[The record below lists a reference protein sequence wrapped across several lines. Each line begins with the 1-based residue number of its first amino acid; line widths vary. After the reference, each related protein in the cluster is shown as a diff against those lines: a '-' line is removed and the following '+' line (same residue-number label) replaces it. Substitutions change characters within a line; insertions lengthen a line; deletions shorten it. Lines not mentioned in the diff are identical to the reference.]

1 MYRSIVPSWRT
12 LCSKCLRQ
20 QLQKNLLHRDHHR
33 RPYGTAAALGNY
45 VSQQNVGS
53 SRSSSFNPA
62 LHSAPNA
69 AADDKTLREIFDNA
83 ELWSQFL
90 RKSGDPTATR
100 TGLFH
105 NKDLTSPLGF
115 RKYAS
120 RTLSKA
126 KALVEQIVNAS
137 TREELARV
145 VLDLD
150 RLSDLLCRVIDM
162 SDFVRA
168 THPDRKIVAAANEAY
183 AAMFEYMHVLNTTTG
198 LYTTLKRALQDP
210 EVGKRWTDDERT
222 VAEILFK
229 DFEKSGINLP
239 GYVRKR
245 WVELTSEIAE
255 LGAGFVNE
263 MEPEKAVL
271 EFESSRM
278 RGMDPMVV
286 RELTSRGKIRIPTVG
301 MAANHALRTVEDPA
315 VRRELYLANHTSS
328 KKQIGVLEKLLKR
341 RTELA
346 TLVGCESFG
355 QHTLMDKMAGT
366 PDAVM
371 QFLEALATAN
381 LPAAQAEFNTLTKL
395 KRDQGIAGTLEPWDR
410 DYYASKLTFALRDR
424 SKSDHDLSAYFSLGT
439 VMQGLSRLFTRL
451 YGVRFI
457 PREPSPGETWNSDVR
472 RLDVVSESDGP
483 IAVVYCDLFER
494 MGKNPNPAHF
504 TVRCSRHIPESEI
517 AESALLGERADDGMA
532 SAIRAGTSDLYQL
545 PTIALICDFPRPIN
559 RKPTLLNFREVQT
572 LFHEM
577 GHAVHSMLGRTSLHN
592 VAGTRCATDW
602 AELPSVL
609 MEHFARDPTVLSLFA
624 RHYSTDEP
632 LPYAQLQ
639 HRLARDELLE
649 ASETRHQ
656 ILLALLDQHYYTS
669 LPLARDFSSTAIYRQ
684 VERQYSLLPHA
695 DGTSWQGFFG
705 HLYGYGATY
714 YAYLFDRA
722 IAAKV
727 WRDVFE
733 LDPLQRESGEKFS
746 EEVLRWGGARSG
758 WKCLAGVLGRE
769 EISEGGEEAMRE
781 VGRWGRELK

>member
-1 MYRSIVPSWRT
+1 M
-12 LCSKCLRQ
+12 
-20 QLQKNLLHRDHHR
+20 
-33 RPYGTAAALGNY
+33 G
-45 VSQQNVGS
+45 
-53 SRSSSFNPA
+53 
-62 LHSAPNA
+62 
-69 AADDKTLREIFDNA
+69 
-83 ELWSQFL
+83 
-90 RKSGDPTATR
+90 
-100 TGLFH
+100 
-105 NKDLTSPLGF
+105 
-115 RKYAS
+115 
-120 RTLSKA
+120 
-126 KALVEQIVNAS
+126 AS
-137 TREELARV
+137 TRDEFTRV

-162 SDFVRA
+162 SDFVRS
-168 THPDRKIVAAANEAY
+168 THPDRTIVVAANEAY

-198 LYTTLKRALQDP
+198 LYTALKRALQDP
-210 EVGKRWTDDERT
+210 DVVGRWSDDERT
-222 VAEILFK
+222 VAEILLK

-239 GYVRKR
+239 GYVRQR

-255 LGAGFVNE
+255 LGVGFVND
-263 MEPEKAVL
+263 MEPDKQVL
-271 EFESSRM
+271 EFDSSRM

-286 RELTSRGKIRIPTVG
+286 RELTSRGKIKIPTVG
-301 MAANHALRTVEDPA
+301 MAANHALRTVDDPA
-315 VRRELYLANHTSS
+315 VRRELFLANSTSS
-328 KKQIGVLEKLLKR
+328 KKQIGVLEELLKR
-341 RTELA
+341 RAELA

-371 QFLEALATAN
+371 QFLEAMATAN
-381 LPAAQAEFNTLTKL
+381 LPAAQAEVTMLANL
-395 KRDQGIAGTLEPWDR
+395 KRDQGISGALEPWDR
-410 DYYASKLTFALRDR
+410 DYYATKLTFALRSR
-424 SKSDHDLSAYFSLGT
+424 SKADHDLSAYFSLGT

-451 YGVRFI
+451 YGVRFV

-472 RLDVVSESDGP
+472 CLDVVSESEGP

-494 MGKNPNPAHF
+494 SGKNPNPAHF
-504 TVRCSRHIPESEI
+504 TVRCSRLIPESEI

-532 SAIRAGTSDLYQL
+532 SAVRPGTSDLYQL

-609 MEHFARDPTVLSLFA
+609 MEHFARDPTVLSIFA
-624 RHYSTDEP
+624 RHYATDEP

-649 ASETRHQ
+649 ASETRRQ
-656 ILLALLDQHYYTS
+656 IILALLDQHYYTS
-669 LPLARDFSSTAIYRQ
+669 VPSSPTFNSTDIYRQ
-684 VERQYSLLPHA
+684 VEQRYSLLPYA
-695 DGTSWQGFFG
+695 EGTSWQGFFG

-722 IAAKV
+722 IAANI
-727 WRDVFE
+727 WSDVFE
-733 LDPLQRESGEKFS
+733 SSPLERERGEKFA

-769 EISEGGEEAMRE
+769 ELSEGGEEAMRE